1 MSESNVV
8 ALDRRSVKASDNAQ
22 DLSPTAVDEAAVWR
36 MIEAEGRAIW
46 SQDPEGHRAFHVQ
59 APYEQWWGWNAS
71 TGMTILGDWDQ
82 VSHGFEEHFTNWPE
96 PNWYLLANRRFENKT
111 IRIVGD
117 VAWVTFDEVCD
128 TDNLPGY
135 AGPGGCTAIFLLL
148 ERQAGT
154 WKIAFTTVLDDQ
166 FGQTE
171 TPIWQIDRTG
181 RMLRRNAAAASHLRS
196 QDSDMVVVNE
206 QLRMRDPANDR
217 RLHQTIARVIDPPGC
232 LFVGSDAAPIVCDPG
247 DDSPVRVWWIISRSG
262 KLYVAFNDPVLLRGR
277 LERAARAFGRS
288 PAQQRLT
295 TSIASGLPLPEVAKR
310 EGVRV
315 STARTQL
322 KRIYEKVGVRGQPAL
337 VQAMLNA
344 ANPA

>member
-1 MSESNVV
+1 
-8 ALDRRSVKASDNAQ
+8 
-22 DLSPTAVDEAAVWR
+22 

-148 ERQAGT
+148 ERR
-154 WKIAFTTVLDDQ
+154 
-166 FGQTE
+166 
-171 TPIWQIDRTG
+171 PG
-181 RMLRRNAAAASHLRS
+181 R
-196 QDSDMVVVNE
+196 
-206 QLRMRDPANDR
+206 
-217 RLHQTIARVIDPPGC
+217 
-232 LFVGSDAAPIVCDPG
+232 
-247 DDSPVRVWWIISRSG
+247 
-262 KLYVAFNDPVLLRGR
+262 
-277 LERAARAFGRS
+277 GRS
-288 PAQQRLT
+288 PSPRCST
-295 TSIASGLPLPEVAKR
+295 TSSARRKRRSGRSTGRAACCVETQQPRATFEPGQRHGGRQRAAAHARSRKRPAPAPDDRACHRSPRLPVRRQRRCPDRVRPRRRQSGSRLVDHLEIGQALCRVQRSGASPRPAGDGGTGLRTVSGPAAADDLDRQRPPLPEVAKR
-310 EGVRV
+310 EAFGSARPAPSSSA
-315 STARTQL
+315 STR
-322 KRIYEKVGVRGQPAL
+322 R
-337 VQAMLNA
+337 
-344 ANPA
+344 